1 MLGSV
6 KNSGKHHNNET
17 ARGLP
22 RSVILLKVGLMLN
35 LRAVVMI
42 NILIAIFTKVKMK
55 SLETTHAKF
64 GNVLSKT
71 INWEHFFLI

>member
-42 NILIAIFTKVKMK
+42 NILIVVEFPDHLPK
-55 SLETTHAKF
+55 
-64 GNVLSKT
+64 
-71 INWEHFFLI
+71 